1 MMNGDEKAAVIATYL
16 KYLRWN
22 RLPFTLPTSR
32 KQAAKRLSQITTR
45 ADENPYADEV
55 DLFGII
61 HSEPELAWELLL
73 EIIAEAEESELY
85 LLGAGDLETFVSN
98 QAVAYADRIL
108 DEIRTNTKFR
118 KAFESL
124 YLGGDMPALIGHRFN
139 DALRDAGVVEEN
151 IIDWWS
157 EGENV

>member
-1 MMNGDEKAAVIATYL
+1 MNGDEKAEVIAAYL

-22 RLPFTLPTSR
+22 QLPFTLPASR
-32 KQAAKRLSQITTR
+32 KQAAELLSQIKTR

-73 EIIAEAEESELY
+73 EIIPSAEEPELY

-98 QAVAYADRIL
+98 HAVAYADRIV
-108 DEIRTNTKFR
+108 DEIRTNKIFTI
-118 KAFESL
+118 AFDTL
-124 YLGGDMPALIGHRFN
+124 YL
-139 DALRDAGVVEEN
+139 
-151 IIDWWS
+151 
-157 EGENV
+157 